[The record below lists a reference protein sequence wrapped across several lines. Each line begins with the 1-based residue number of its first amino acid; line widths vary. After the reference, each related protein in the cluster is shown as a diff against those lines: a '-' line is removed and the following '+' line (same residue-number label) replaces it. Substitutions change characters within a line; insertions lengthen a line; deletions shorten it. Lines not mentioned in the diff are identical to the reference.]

1 MHPLVARVRAAV
13 GTEGPLER
21 DYLQLLERRLEAL
34 AACQAGGPWREP
46 RGARAL
52 ARRFL
57 APRVGSWHD
66 GDENLVREQ
75 LDGWTRGQT
84 DLAHTARRLLAVAD
98 QLAAIEARPET
109 LWFFLWELESLL
121 RQNPARKG

>member
-1 MHPLVARVRAAV
+1 MHPLVARVREAL
-13 GTEGPLER
+13 GKPGGLEEA
-21 DYLQLLERRLEAL
+21 YLELLEQRLAVLEASL
-34 AACQAGGPWREP
+34 TGAAWSEP

-57 APRVGSWHD
+57 APRIGSWHD
-66 GDENLVREQ
+66 GDENLVRER
-75 LDGWTRGQT
+75 LDGWAQRGQT
-84 DLAHTARRLLAVAD
+84 DFAHTARRLLAVAD

-121 RQNPARKG
+121 PRIR